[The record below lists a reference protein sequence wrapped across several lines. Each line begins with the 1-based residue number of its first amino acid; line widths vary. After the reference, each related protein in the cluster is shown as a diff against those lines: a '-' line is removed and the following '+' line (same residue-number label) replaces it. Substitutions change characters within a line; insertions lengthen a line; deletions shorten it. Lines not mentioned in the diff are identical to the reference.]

1 MGGVGMLG
9 AEGMGMLGI
18 GIGAGIGIEA
28 PGNPPGDCDGPL
40 Y

>member
-1 MGGVGMLG
+1 MVG
-9 AEGMGMLGI
+9 AEGEGMLGI

-28 PGNPPGDCDGPL
+28 PGNPPGGPDGPL

>member
-1 MGGVGMLG
+1 MGGAGMLG
-9 AEGMGMLGI
+9 AEGMGML

-28 PGNPPGDCDGPL
+28 PGNPPGGCDGPL